1 MGRPAKIRKKKSF
14 MFTTKHYS
22 FMSILGTAIGVL
34 CLAVAVMM
42 LIFSYRKA
50 GTVETGLGGVGL
62 FSAFLNVI
70 GILCGISSLQE
81 RDTYI
86 APAVVAIAVNAVL
99 VTAWAVMIIIA
110 VIAT

>member
-34 CLAVAVMM
+34 CLGVAIVM
-42 LIFSYRKA
+42 LIFSYRNE
-50 GTVETGLGGVGL
+50 GTVDAGYGGVGL
-62 FSAFLNVI
+62 FSTILSVI
-70 GILCGISSLQE
+70 GILCGVTSLNE

-86 APAVVAIAVNAVL
+86 APAVVAMALNGVL
-99 VTAWAVMIIIA
+99 VVGWTIMIIIA
-110 VIAT
+110 LVAA